1 MFTRIFK
8 NTSVMTARADIVYDE
23 VCSGFNINNLTFLT
37 LKHDHK
43 HYIHAHNID
52 CRIPVFCRNP
62 YIYSICMDCGKK
74 LEHQRRLIT
83 TREPFL
89 VSI

>member
-23 VCSGFNINNLTFLT
+23 VCSGFNINNLTSLT

-52 CRIPVFCRNP
+52 CRIPVR
-62 YIYSICMDCGKK
+62 IYWNICMDCGKK
-74 LEHQRRLIT
+74 IEHQRRLIT